1 MGGGHGFM
9 NLVLMPYGL
18 VIGLWVIWLVVY
30 WRGGWDALH
39 ELAQAATRRDQLY
52 LLGLVWLP
60 ASGSV
65 PPAAASLVTPFLL
78 PSHLI
83 PKTPTARR

>member
-1 MGGGHGFM
+1 M

-30 WRGGWDALH
+30 WHGGWDALH

-52 LLGLVWLP
+52 LLDLVVMT
-60 ASGSV
+60 ACCRESGDTV
-65 PPAAASLVTPFLL
+65 LAAQ
-78 PSHLI
+78 PSH
-83 PKTPTARR
+83 PKNPNSAALKASRASSIGW